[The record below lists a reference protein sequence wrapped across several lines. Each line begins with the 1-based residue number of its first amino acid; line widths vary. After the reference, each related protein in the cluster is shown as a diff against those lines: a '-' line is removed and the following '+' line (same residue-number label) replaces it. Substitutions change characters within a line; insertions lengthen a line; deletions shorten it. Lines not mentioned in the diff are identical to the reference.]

1 MSTSRRLGAS
11 SHTFRRTRRGGRRGA
26 VKFPVPSGRDNGVSW
41 AMRIVNLNPDS
52 GVGASAWFVDLE
64 GNRLLLDAGTHPKR
78 EGRESL
84 PLYSLI
90 QNETLDAIA
99 ITHCH
104 HDHVGSLP
112 VALRYFSKAKVLM
125 TELSYFLVERVLH
138 NSVNV
143 MIRQREELGIA
154 EYPLYTHDEL
164 DEIAYLFEGF
174 KYNRE
179 ISWTAPE
186 RRRSELPS
194 ATLEFFDAGHALG
207 SAGVMVRGRTE
218 TLFYTGDV
226 CFHDQTLLRAAR
238 FEDVQADVL
247 IMESTRGA
255 RGVPEDFSRAAE
267 AERLAQAIQ
276 RVLARKGSVLLPV
289 FALGRTQEILAQL
302 ALLMHGGQLPKQP
315 IYIGGLGRVFTE
327 IYDLE
332 AHRTHRQHTNL
343 MLHEALNLV
352 VLDPGQLQSMKL
364 SGSRLFVLTA
374 GMMSEKTAAHE
385 LALRMIGDERQ
396 AIFFVGYA
404 DPETPGGRLKAAA
417 DGETF
422 FFSPSGGHLTK
433 RCEVQDFDLTAHA
446 NREDLVDF
454 VGEVSPRT
462 VVLGHG
468 DPEAQQWLAERIRMR
483 YPRTHVIQAAPGQ
496 KVEV

>member
-1 MSTSRRLGAS
+1 
-11 SHTFRRTRRGGRRGA
+11 
-26 VKFPVPSGRDNGVSW
+26 
-41 AMRIVNLNPDS
+41 MRIVNLNPDTDI
-52 GVGASAWFVDLE
+52 GASAWFVELE
-64 GNRLLLDAGTHPKR
+64 GNGLLLDAGVHPKR

-84 PLYSLI
+84 PLYDLVKQEAI
-90 QNETLDAIA
+90 DAVV

-112 VALRYFSKAKVLM
+112 VALRYFPKAQVLM
-125 TELSYFLVERVLH
+125 SELSYFLIERVLH

-143 MIRQREELGIA
+143 MIRQRDELGIR
-154 EYPLYTHDEL
+154 EYPLYSHDEL
-164 DEIAYLFEGF
+164 DDIAYLFEGF

-179 ISWTAPE
+179 IPWTTPE
-186 RRRSELPS
+186 RRRLQFPGP
-194 ATLEFFDAGHALG
+194 TLEFYDAGHALG
-207 SAGVMVRGRTE
+207 SAGVMVRGQKQ

-247 IMESTRGA
+247 IMETTRGS
-255 RGVPEDFSRAAE
+255 RGISPGFSREGE

-276 RVLARKGSVLLPV
+276 RVLARKGNVLLPV

-302 ALLMHGGQLPKQP
+302 ALLMHSGQLPKQP
-315 IYIGGLGRVFTE
+315 VYIGGLGRVFTE

-352 VLDPGQLQSMKL
+352 VLDPGQLQNMKL
-364 SGSRLFVLTA
+364 SGGRLFVLTA
-374 GMMSEKTAAHE
+374 GMMSEKTAAHD

-404 DPETPGGRLKAAA
+404 DPDTPGGRLKAAA
-417 DGETF
+417 PGETF
-422 FFSPSGGHLTK
+422 FFSPSGGEVTK

-446 NREDLVDF
+446 NREDLMTF
-454 VGEVSPRT
+454 VGEVAPR
-462 VVLGHG
+462 VVLLGHG
-468 DPEAQQWLAERIRMR
+468 DDDARSWFEEQIRTR
-483 YPRTHVIQAAPGQ
+483 YPKIQVLPAAPGATVQ
-496 KVEV
+496 VPA